1 MLPKK
6 EVELIIEELLDI
18 DRKKTSDESRFCND
32 EQYSSFKDFLL
43 NTFGPTLC
51 DNYFFPYNTKIWNTE
66 LSRIPLTW
74 LEGSS
79 QCLI

>member
-32 EQYSSFKDFLL
+32 EQYSSLKTFFSTPLGQHYVI
-43 NTFGPTLC
+43 NTFFHTILKFG
-51 DNYFFPYNTKIWNTE
+51 IQ
-66 LSRIPLTW
+66 S
-74 LEGSS
+74 
-79 QCLI
+79 